1 MPVTEAYMAPGDFRV
16 RLRLQTPHL
25 METVLEMGHIVILP
39 QYPGNPA
46 GFTDASL
53 LASARYTGV
62 VLETEWANGVM
73 TIYGTGLDWHLGEG
87 NIGPRL
93 DSAFIF
99 DGTDLK
105 ETLTDMLPAVLKP
118 GNIQAV
124 GSYKGEHEYQTCK
137 EGITALMRTL
147 GAHYRINPNGTVDA
161 EKVGTGE
168 IFVEDPRVVVV
179 RTNVGSDALWTGVP
193 SKELISRRKA
203 RDFATGAVI
212 GTDLNWWVTPDDSP
226 VYFGLNGQA
235 IQRIILDSG
244 AGVDSDNQREYG
256 VGLLE
261 EHSVLKEE
269 QIRLDQYE
277 IVPVAGGSIILPG
290 DVVYVWD
297 PQSGFYDEANGPI
310 WFRGECIAP
319 AKLRIQEVEWP
330 IAEGMGVYYRP
341 SKQFVTIQDWIDLTP
356 YVDWEATAT
365 EGESFLRM
373 FDPFTVPE
381 QGGSI

>member
-16 RLRLQTPHL
+16 RLRVQTPHL

-53 LASARYTGV
+53 LASARYAGV

-73 TIYGTGLDWHLGEG
+73 TVYGTGLDWHLGEG

-93 DSAFIF
+93 ESIFEF

-105 ETLTDMLPAVLKP
+105 ETLTGMLPAVLEP

-137 EGITALMRTL
+137 EAITTLMRTL
-147 GAHYRINPNGTVDA
+147 DAHYRINPNGTVDA

-203 RDFATGAVI
+203 RDFATAAIIGA
-212 GTDLNWWVTPDDSP
+212 DFNWWVTPDDSP
-226 VYFGLNGQA
+226 VYYGLNGQM

-244 AGVDSDNQREYG
+244 AGVDPDDQREYG
-256 VGLLE
+256 AGLLE

-277 IVPVAGGSIILPG
+277 IVPVAGGSIVKPG
-290 DVVYVWD
+290 DMVFVWD
-297 PQSGFYDEANGPI
+297 PQSGFYDTDNAPV

-319 AKLRIQEVEWP
+319 AKLRVHEVEWP
-330 IAEGMGVYYRP
+330 ITEGMGVYYRP
-341 SKQFVTIQDWIDLTP
+341 SKQSVTTQDWIDLTP
-356 YVDWEATAT
+356 YIDWEATAS
-365 EGESFLRM
+365 EGESFLRILG
-373 FDPFTVPE
+373 PFTVP
-381 QGGSI
+381 GIPL

>member
-1 MPVTEAYMAPGDFRV
+1 YMAPGDFRV

-53 LASARYTGV
+53 LASARYAGV
-62 VLETEWANGVM
+62 VHEPEWANGRM
-73 TIYGTGLDWHLGEG
+73 TVYGTGLAWHLGEG

-93 DSAFIF
+93 ESNFTFNGA
-99 DGTDLK
+99 DL
-105 ETLTDMLPAVLKP
+105 EEALTGMLPAVLEP

-124 GSYKGEHEYQTCK
+124 GSYKGEHENQTCK
-137 EGITALMRTL
+137 EAITALMRTL
-147 GAHYRINPNGTVDA
+147 DAHYRINPNGTVDA
-161 EKVGTGE
+161 EKIGTGN

-179 RTNVGSDALWTGVP
+179 RTNIGSDALWTGVP
-193 SKELISRRKA
+193 AKELISRRKA
-203 RDFATGAVI
+203 RDFASAAVI
-212 GTDLNWWVTPDDSP
+212 GTDFNWWVTPSRSP
-226 VYFGLNGQA
+226 VYYGLNGQV

-244 AGVDSDNQREYG
+244 AGVDPDHLREYG

-261 EHSVLKEE
+261 EHRILKEE
-269 QIRLDQYE
+269 QIRLDHYE
-277 IVPVAGGSIILPG
+277 IVPVAGGSIIRPG

-297 PQSGFYDEANGPI
+297 PQSGFYDEANGPK

-341 SKQFVTIQDWIDLTP
+341 SHWFVTTQ
-356 YVDWEATAT
+356 
-365 EGESFLRM
+365 
-373 FDPFTVPE
+373 
-381 QGGSI
+381 

>member
-16 RLRLQTPHL
+16 RLRVQTPHL

-53 LASARYTGV
+53 LASARYAGV
-62 VLETEWANGVM
+62 VHEPEWANGVM

-93 DSAFIF
+93 ESNFTF
-99 DGTDLK
+99 DGADL
-105 ETLTDMLPAVLKP
+105 EEALTGMLPAVLEP

-124 GSYKGEHEYQTCK
+124 GSYKGTHEDQTCK
-137 EGITALMRTL
+137 EAITALMRTL
-147 GAHYRINPNGTVDA
+147 DAHYRINPNGTVDA
-161 EKVGTGE
+161 EKIGTGN

-179 RTNVGSDALWTGVP
+179 RTNIGSDALWTGVP
-193 SKELISRRKA
+193 SRELISRRKA
-203 RDFATGAVI
+203 RDFANRALIGAE
-212 GTDLNWWVTPDDSP
+212 GDNQGFTASNAPT
-226 VYFGLNGQA
+226 YYGLNGEP
-235 IQRIILDSG
+235 IQRTILDSG
-244 AGVDSDNQREYG
+244 AGVDPDGRGEYAA
-256 VGLLE
+256 GLLE
-261 EHSVLKEE
+261 EHSILKEE

-277 IVPVAGGSIILPG
+277 IVPVAGGSIIRPG

-319 AKLRIQEVEWP
+319 AKLRLQEVEWP

-341 SKQFVTIQDWIDLTP
+341 SKGSVTTQDWIDLTP
-356 YVDWEATAT
+356 YIDWEATAT
-365 EGESFLRM
+365 EGESFLRI
-373 FDPFTVPE
+373 FDSFTVA
-381 QGGSI
+381 GGAHL